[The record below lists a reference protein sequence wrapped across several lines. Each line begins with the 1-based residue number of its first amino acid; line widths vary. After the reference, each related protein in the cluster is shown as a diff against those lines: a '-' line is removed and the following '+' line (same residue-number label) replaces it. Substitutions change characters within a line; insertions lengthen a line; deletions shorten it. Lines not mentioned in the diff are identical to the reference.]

1 MDKIE
6 EIIKNYSEYSQKNGF
21 RLNPNRKIV
30 ERIINGLLENE
41 KKKGKRYC
49 PCRILIGNQ
58 EEDSKKICPCAY
70 HKEEIAK
77 KGICSCGLFLK

>member
-6 EIIKNYSEYSQKNGF
+6 EIIKNYSEYSQTNGF

-77 KGICSCGLFLK
+77 KGICYCGLFLK